1 MSRAPA
7 SFPPY
12 HGRAAFRPETL
23 AHAERLLVARW
34 DPDGTI
40 ARAMAAR
47 PEGPDPTRPRTMAD
61 AALEA
66 CGILA
71 AGGPEAQVSGYLK
84 REEMALLQ
92 EPADDAELVAR
103 RERRQ
108 RVAAALWRL
117 VRGITEPGDSPDVPA
132 PGDGPRGTRSD

>member
-1 MSRAPA
+1 MSRSPT

-12 HGRAAFRPETL
+12 HGRAAFQPETL
-23 AHAERLLVARW
+23 GQAARLLAACW
-34 DPDGTI
+34 DPDGAL
-40 ARAMAAR
+40 ARAMATR

-61 AALEA
+61 AALES

-84 REEMALLQ
+84 REEMALLH
-92 EPADDAELVAR
+92 EPADDAERVAR

-108 RVAAALWRL
+108 GVALALWRL
-117 VRGITEPGDSPDVPA
+117 VRGIPHPS
-132 PGDGPRGTRSD
+132 DGPGAAGVPHNE